1 MLPSCFVVLAC
12 PLWLVVCL
20 FMNRM
25 FMSSMFH
32 ATIEININL
41 YQLKFIIIKV
51 LH

>member
-1 MLPSCFVVLAC
+1 MLLSGFVVWAC
-12 PLWLVVCL
+12 SLWLVVCL
-20 FMNRM
+20 FMSRM

-41 YQLKFIIIKV
+41 YQLKFITIKA